1 MSEGHNGNHNHMTV
15 SLTRTD
21 IHLVS
26 SGELVE
32 GQPLKLT
39 CTVVGH
45 TPKGNDKVKIHY
57 WSSGERIANCS
68 SNTTEL
74 LKSDIDHDMLTST
87 CELSAHST
95 QSNSGDY
102 SCSASIGDMVIS
114 SADMALNVEP
124 RIDWKTIIGAAVGS
138 GAGLIVLAFLAIVIS
153 YKIRNHRNPRRLGA
167 EPGHE
172 GPLGENA
179 PLLGNGHADIRD
191 HVISKGYHRVP

>member
-1 MSEGHNGNHNHMTV
+1 MTV
-15 SLTRTD
+15 SLTHTD

-45 TPKGNDKVKIHY
+45 TPRDNDKVKIHY

-68 SNTTEL
+68 NDTIEL
-74 LKSDIDHDMLTST
+74 LKSDIDHDMLTSS

-102 SCSASIGDMVIS
+102 SCSASIGDMVVS
-114 SADMALNVEP
+114 SEDMVLNVEP

-138 GAGLIVLAFLAIVIS
+138 GAGLIVLALLAIVIKIS
-153 YKIRNHRNPRRLGA
+153 YKIRKHP
-167 EPGHE
+167 EPVPE
-172 GPLGENA
+172 GPVGENA
-179 PLLGNGHADIRD
+179 HLLGNGHADIRD